1 MKFTH
6 PGGLAVP
13 YVIVAAGAV
22 HATADT
28 LEQAQK
34 IVDMKRTGRDGRK
47 GGNPTSGSKLEWSIE
62 KVE

>member
-6 PGGLAVP
+6 PGGAAVS
-13 YVIVAAGAV
+13 YVVTAGGVV

-28 LEQAQK
+28 LDQAQK
-34 IVDMKRTGRDGRK
+34 ILDMKRTGRDGRK

-62 KVE
+62 KVD